1 MRAALVGGMDRLRRD
16 YIDTAKH
23 LKVSLKVFTGQESG
37 IRGQLGNL
45 DMIILFTDK
54 VSHAARATAV
64 QHAKSN
70 DIPLRMI
77 HSSGVTALRKCLED
91 CLTCQYRSSF
101 CPFRINDCKE

>member
-1 MRAALVGGMDRLRRD
+1 MRAALVGGMDRLRQD

-23 LKVSLKVFTGQESG
+23 LKVNLKVFTGHENG

-64 QHAKSN
+64 RHAKSN

-77 HSSGVTALRKCLED
+77 HSSGVTALRKCLQD
-91 CLTCQYRSSF
+91 CLTCHYRASF
-101 CPFRINDCKE
+101 CPFSHQ